1 MTNSNTN
8 YIITGKQYENPE
20 SQNLNTLYAW
30 TKQTKSALGIINI
43 DFKLLVFTKF
53 FTKFNLNY
61 L

>member
-20 SQNLNTLYAW
+20 FQNLKTWYAW

-43 DFKLLVFTKF
+43 DFKLLAFTKL